1 MIKNL
6 PASAEDARD
15 TGSIFGSGRSPG
27 VGNATHCNILAWKTP
42 WTEEAGVS
50 WSCKESD
57 KTEHVHTH
65 TQVLLNVAMITQEV
79 RGSSE

>member
-27 VGNATHCNILAWKTP
+27 VGNGNPLQFLAWETP
-42 WTEEAGVS
+42 WMEEPGVS
-50 WSCKESD
+50 WGCKESD

>member
-1 MIKNL
+1 M
-6 PASAEDARD
+6 
-15 TGSIFGSGRSPG
+15 
-27 VGNATHCNILAWKTP
+27 
-42 WTEEAGVS
+42 EEPGVS
-50 WSCKESD
+50 WGCKESD